1 MEQLYCFVIV
11 GSCRNNFK
19 AYYRLLREQIVS
31 VVGSCSYNLL
41 AYEAHTL
48 KKQNDESQAQTQII
62 LNILCVF
69 LVFYLYKL
77 GLCKKLADQ
86 YLMLGPP

>member
-1 MEQLYCFVIV
+1 M
-11 GSCRNNFK
+11 
-19 AYYRLLREQIVS
+19 REQIANC
-31 VVGSCSYNLL
+31 SCSYNLL

-77 GLCKKLADQ
+77 ELCKKARRPISHAWVPLTQ
-86 YLMLGPP
+86 LFSGWERCWT